1 MRGFPLVN
9 QFSRE
14 SAFWCLVDFSVMR
27 RAKQYQVLIGI
38 SSAFSMASR
47 AAGLL
52 CYDMRHLSDDGRI
65 VGV

>member
-1 MRGFPLVN
+1 MRSFPLVN
-9 QFSRE
+9 HFSRE
-14 SAFWCLVDFSVMR
+14 SVFWCLVDFSMVR

-38 SSAFSMASR
+38 SATFRLATR

-52 CYDMRHLSDDGRI
+52 CYDMRHLSYDGRI